1 MLTRTIIA
9 AAIAGAFAVPLAV
22 QAADYGTRSNAN
34 PSASTRGGSNADGSN
49 VSQSDIA
56 NTPGKPGSSSPGAG
70 EHAGVSAR
78 EFSRLDKDHDGYLS
92 KDEVKLHPVLRSRF
106 ASLDKDHDGK
116 LSQSEVSGSTTA
128 STSESRTRISRN
140 DRDTTG
146 SSTSSVNPSR
156 STRGS
161 DNQAVTGSAGTSGA
175 ANVTQSDVANA
186 PGTPGSSSPSR

>member
-22 QAADYGTRSNAN
+22 QAADYGTRSGSS
-34 PSASTRGGSNADGSN
+34 PSASTRGGAQADAN
-49 VSQSDIA
+49 TSQSDIA
-56 NTPGKPGSSSPGAG
+56 NTPGKPGSSSPSSG

-78 EFSRLDKDHDGYLS
+78 EFSRLDKNHDGYLS

-116 LSQSEVSGSTTA
+116 LSQSEVSSSTTA
-128 STSESRTRISRN
+128 STESRTRISRN
-140 DRDTTG
+140 DTDTTG
-146 SSTSSVNPSR
+146 SSTSNVNPSR
-156 STRGS
+156 STRGA
-161 DNQAVTGSAGTSGA
+161 DNHAVTGSAGTSGA
-175 ANVTQSDVANA
+175 ANVTQSDVANT